1 MFMYPRIQNHP
12 VRHERLATTL
22 LNIADANACQH
33 GDPNIREPRFEYELA
48 RECQSRTIAFEI
60 NL

>member
-1 MFMYPRIQNHP
+1 
-12 VRHERLATTL
+12 LATTL

-48 RECQSRTIAFEI
+48 RKCQSRTIAFEI